1 MTLKLS
7 GIYAIR
13 NTITGDVYVGQSI
26 NLVGRWGGHFRQLA
40 KGKHPNRKLQDDFS
54 SYGSD
59 AFVCRRVELC
69 AVELLCEREA
79 HYIQLLGA
87 TYNLALP
94 PKRIR
99 RDGPRFD
106 PFLQDLRRWKRRKL
120 RKK

>member
-1 MTLKLS
+1 
-7 GIYAIR
+7 
-13 NTITGDVYVGQSI
+13 
-26 NLVGRWGGHFRQLA
+26 
-40 KGKHPNRKLQDDFS
+40 
-54 SYGSD
+54 
-59 AFVCRRVELC
+59 VCRRMELC

-87 TYNLALP
+87 TYNQASP

-106 PFLQDLRRWKRRKL
+106 PFLQDLRRWKRRQL